1 MPNQYHELL
10 FTDAVKTIQAEAGS
24 RDMYARQE
32 TIETTRNA
40 GLGPDELAFIA
51 AQDSF
56 YMASVSQSGWPYVQ
70 HRGGPRGFLVSLGGN
85 TLAFADFSGNHQYI
99 TTGNLADNQRVAIIL
114 TDYTIQRRIKLL
126 ARAEA
131 VTKPAPELLAKLT
144 TPQYPAPVE
153 RVIRLEVQAF
163 EWNCPKHIT
172 QRYSL
177 ADVQKA
183 TTGLQNRIAELE
195 AALAAA
201 NGKG

>member
-1 MPNQYHELL
+1 
-10 FTDAVKTIQAEAGS
+10 
-24 RDMYARQE
+24 MYARQE
-32 TIETTRNA
+32 TIGTTRNA
-40 GLGPDELAFIA
+40 DLGPDELAFIA

-70 HRGGPRGFLVSLGGN
+70 HRGGPRGFLVPLDDN

-99 TTGNLADNQRVAIIL
+99 TTGNLGDDQRIAIIL

-126 ARAEA
+126 ALAEA
-131 VTKPAPELLAKLT
+131 VTKPEPELVARLT

-183 TTGLQNRIAELE
+183 TAGLQNRIAELE
-195 AALAAA
+195 AALAAT
-201 NGKG
+201 GKG

>member
-40 GLGPDELAFIA
+40 DLGPDELAFIA

-70 HRGGPRGFLVSLGGN
+70 HRGGPRGFLVPLGGN

-126 ARAEA
+126 AHAEVVSNPGA
-131 VTKPAPELLAKLT
+131 ELLAKLT
-144 TPQYPAPVE
+144 TSQYPAPVE
-153 RVIRLEVQAF
+153 RVIRLQVQAF

-183 TTGLQNRIAELE
+183 TAGLQNRIAELE

>member
-1 MPNQYHELL
+1 MPNRYHELL
-10 FTDAVKTIQAEAGS
+10 FTDAVKAIQAEVGS
-24 RDMYARQE
+24 RAMYARQE
-32 TIETTRNA
+32 TSEAVRNA
-40 GLGPDELAFIA
+40 NLGPDELAFIA

-70 HRGGPRGFLVSLGGN
+70 HRGGPKGFLVSLGGN

-99 TTGNLADNQRVAIIL
+99 TTGNLGDDQRIAIIL
-114 TDYTIQRRIKLL
+114 TDYTIRRRIKLL
-126 ARAEA
+126 ALAEKF
-131 VTKPAPELLAKLT
+131 TEPGPELISKLT

-153 RVIRLEVQAF
+153 RVIKLEVQAF

-183 TTGLQNRIAELE
+183 TAGLQNRIAELE
-195 AALAAA
+195 AALAASTS
-201 NGKG
+201 

>member
-1 MPNQYHELL
+1 MPNRYHELL
-10 FTDAVKTIQAEAGS
+10 FTDAVKAIQSEAGS
-24 RDMYARQE
+24 RAMYARQE
-32 TIETTRNA
+32 TIGTTRNA
-40 GLGPDELAFIA
+40 DLGPDELSFIA

-70 HRGGPRGFLVSLGGN
+70 HRGGPRGFLVPLDDN

-99 TTGNLADNQRVAIIL
+99 TTGNLGDDQRIAIIL

-126 ARAEA
+126 ALAEA
-131 VTKPAPELLAKLT
+131 VTKPEPELVARLT

-183 TTGLQNRIAELE
+183 TAGLQNRIAELE
-195 AALAAA
+195 AALAAT
-201 NGKG
+201 GKG

>member
-1 MPNQYHELL
+1 MPNRYHELL
-10 FTDAVKTIQAEAGS
+10 FTDAVKAIQAEAGS
-24 RDMYARQE
+24 RSMYARQE

-40 GLGPDELAFIA
+40 DLGPDELGFIA

-70 HRGGPRGFLVSLGGN
+70 HRGGPRGFLVPLGGN

-99 TTGNLADNQRVAIIL
+99 TTGNLGGDQRVAIIL

-126 ARAEA
+126 AHAEA
-131 VTKPAPELLAKLT
+131 IAKPDPALVARLT
-144 TPQYPAPVE
+144 TPHYPAPVE

-163 EWNCPKHIT
+163 EWNCPKYIT

-183 TTGLQNRIAELE
+183 TAGLQNRIAELE

-201 NGKG
+201 TGKG